1 MEDTIQQIIKKAHDS
16 KLTGYELAQFVHIEL
31 GKTIYYD
38 NNYSVK
44 KDDEGNETK
53 ISKARDKNML
63 QESTDSSRYSQICKG
78 MAEIYA
84 NILNKLGISA
94 QAVWVAIKGLTHEV
108 SVDEA
113 EHYYTAFKIEEQE
126 YAQDYLI
133 ESALARIK
141 IGEAEIAD
149 IMPGICHIEE
159 YTKCA
164 EKGLKETKLSNN
176 FLSTIF
182 RRRCK

>member
-94 QAVWVAIKGLTHEV
+94 QAVGVAIKGLTHEV
-108 SVDEA
+108 SVDHA
-113 EHYYTAFKIEEQE
+113 EQNY
-126 YAQDYLI
+126 
-133 ESALARIK
+133 
-141 IGEAEIAD
+141 
-149 IMPGICHIEE
+149 
-159 YTKCA
+159 
-164 EKGLKETKLSNN
+164 N
-176 FLSTIF
+176 
-182 RRRCK
+182 

>member
-1 MEDTIQQIIKKAHDS
+1 
-16 KLTGYELAQFVHIEL
+16 
-31 GKTIYYD
+31 
-38 NNYSVK
+38 
-44 KDDEGNETK
+44 
-53 ISKARDKNML
+53 
-63 QESTDSSRYSQICKG
+63 

-94 QAVWVAIKGLTHEV
+94 QAVGVAIKGLTHEV